1 MCARKV
7 RSKSG
12 LPTMVT
18 RRACGLQRAV
28 NVERAGLTWRRGPD
42 LVFPGIWAQSSR
54 RLSRMHDH
62 RASHAGAGG
71 CGRSSAII
79 RKISWNICRGMAT
92 SAVWKATLRADLDQ
106 LLLRARQRPVLDRLG
121 RRQRAQ
127 EIAEIV
133 GERKSRRCPRTSCMT
148 GAFSGSIQ
156 THGSVPF
163 ASRSIR
169 SAMTRSARCRPARKI
184 QSVSPTRSDDRALS
198 QFEVERRLD
207 QSPRNLELSS
217 ASCASSAVGRP
228 QCPSSI
234 ASASPSS
241 RRRACDQGA
250 QGSRV

>member
-1 MCARKV
+1 
-7 RSKSG
+7 
-12 LPTMVT
+12 
-18 RRACGLQRAV
+18 
-28 NVERAGLTWRRGPD
+28 
-42 LVFPGIWAQSSR
+42 
-54 RLSRMHDH
+54 MHDH

-133 GERKSRRCPRTSCMT
+133 GERMKLEHARRCPRTSCMT

-184 QSVSPTRSDDRALS
+184 QSVSPTRSAMTVPSASSRLSAVSTRALGTS
-198 QFEVERRLD
+198 E
-207 QSPRNLELSS
+207 SPRPAAPALRS
-217 ASCASSAVGRP
+217 AGRSAPRP
-228 QCPSSI
+228 LLPSARRKCRRGPGS
-234 ASASPSS
+234 SPSS
-241 RRRACDQGA
+241 RRRACDQGS